1 MTGAPTPSTKSCCAS
16 QDRLPTSVHRST
28 NTADSLVTDGNYQ
41 MLGPEAFHR
50 RSLQP
55 ERPAENLEQRRSVLY
70 DKIVDPLRQLVEGTG
85 LHTEIDRFELTALV
99 SRDKPRTAFPHSEKQ
114 QTRLTVAEVSID
126 EIHTVV
132 SESDS
137 DSWLEEITQL
147 NKMLKKE
154 TRKSGTK
161 RKPVRIAILDTVYD
175 ENAPSLDIRGRSMRI
190 KEWRDFVSN
199 SPGPINTQIEC
210 PTDKNKIAQAI
221 RTAATD

>member
-1 MTGAPTPSTKSCCAS
+1 
-16 QDRLPTSVHRST
+16 
-28 NTADSLVTDGNYQ
+28 
-41 MLGPEAFHR
+41 
-50 RSLQP
+50 
-55 ERPAENLEQRRSVLY
+55 
-70 DKIVDPLRQLVEGTG
+70 
-85 LHTEIDRFELTALV
+85 
-99 SRDKPRTAFPHSEKQ
+99 
-114 QTRLTVAEVSID
+114 VAEVSID

-154 TRKSGTK
+154 TRKSSTK

-190 KEWRDFVSN
+190 KKWRDFVSN
-199 SPGPINTQIEC
+199 SPGPIDTQIEC
-210 PTDKNKIAQAI
+210 PADENKIAQAM